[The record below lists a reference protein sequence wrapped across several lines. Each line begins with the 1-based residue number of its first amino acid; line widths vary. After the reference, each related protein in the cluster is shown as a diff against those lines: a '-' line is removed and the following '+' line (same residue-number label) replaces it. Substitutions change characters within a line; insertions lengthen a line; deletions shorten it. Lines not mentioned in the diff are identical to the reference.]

1 MSGVRTAHAPDAP
14 VRTWRDAGVAHIRF
28 NRPAALNA
36 IDLALARGFLGA
48 CESVAHDPSVRVV
61 VLSGEGR
68 AFMAGGDLVELQRAP
83 VNVSSTLIEHM
94 HAAIRIL
101 VGLPA
106 PVIASVQGDV
116 AGGGLGLAL
125 SCDLCIAAEDTR
137 MSLAYHQI
145 GASPDC
151 GTSWGLVHALG
162 LRQALHFA
170 LVGGR
175 LLAADALRLG
185 LVNRVVAADALAQET
200 AGVAARLAAGPTA
213 AFGRTKRLLRAAGGA
228 SLATQLD
235 AERDAFVA
243 SAATTDFLEGVD
255 AFLGKRAPVFTGR

>member
-1 MSGVRTAHAPDAP
+1 MNSGLKQAPDAP
-14 VRTWRDAGVAHIRF
+14 VRTWRDSGVAHIRF

-36 IDLALARGFLGA
+36 IDLALAQGFLGA
-48 CESVAHDPSVRVV
+48 CEGVARDPSVRVV

-68 AFMAGGDLVELQRAP
+68 SFMAGGDLVAMQREP
-83 VNVSSTLIEHM
+83 VLVASALIEHM
-94 HAAIRIL
+94 HAAIGIL
-101 VGLPA
+101 TGLSA

-145 GASPDC
+145 GTSPDC
-151 GTSWGLVHALG
+151 GTSWGLERALG

-175 LLAADALRLG
+175 VLAADALRLG
-185 LVNRVVAADALAQET
+185 LVSQVVAIEALAQET
-200 AGVAARLAAGPTA
+200 ARVAARLAAGPTA
-213 AFGRTKRLLRAAGGA
+213 AFGRTKRLLRAAGSA
-228 SLATQLD
+228 SLAAQLD
-235 AERDAFVA
+235 AERDAFLA
-243 SAATTDFLEGVD
+243 SAGTTDFQEGVD
-255 AFLGKRAPVFTGR
+255 AFLGKRTPLFTGL